1 MILVKKY
8 PNRRLYDTDASRY
21 LTHDELAAKIR
32 RGADVRVV
40 DAKTNQDL
48 TQATLT
54 QMVLEGPSARLLPIP
69 LLTQLVRMGDDALA
83 EFFGRY
89 VGLALELYVHAKQGA
104 QSASSWNPLAQVP
117 LSMGQTLA
125 RMWLGNGQDGLAQP
139 AGPTP
144 TPQAPVAATPSELA
158 TLRKE
163 LDALKKKVGRKRR

>member
-32 RGADVRVV
+32 RGSDVRVV
-40 DAKTNQDL
+40 DAKTNEDL

-54 QMVLEGPSARLLPIP
+54 QMILEGPSAHLLPVP

-125 RMWLGNGQDGLAQP
+125 RMWLGGGQDTSA
-139 AGPTP
+139 
-144 TPQAPVAATPSELA
+144 QAPIATPPPPAPAAATPSELA
-158 TLRKE
+158 ALRKE

>member
-32 RGADVRVV
+32 RGADVRIV
-40 DAKTNQDL
+40 DAKTSEDL

-54 QMVLEGPSARLLPIP
+54 QMILEGPSARLLPIP
-69 LLTQLVRMGDDALA
+69 LLTQLVRMGDDAMG
-83 EFFGRY
+83 EFFSRY
-89 VGLALELYVHAKQGA
+89 VSLALELYVHAKQGA
-104 QSASSWNPLAQVP
+104 QTASSWNPLAQVP

-125 RMWLGNGQDGLAQP
+125 RMWLGGGQDAQP
-139 AGPTP
+139 QVALPTP
-144 TPQAPVAATPSELA
+144 PPSAPAVASPSELA
-158 TLRKE
+158 ALRKE